1 MNWYQIQN
9 EAEIDSPNLLIYP
22 DRIQHNI
29 NCMLEKVGGDPK
41 RLCPHV
47 KTHKMKEVVQM
58 QLEAGIERF
67 KCATIAELEM
77 TLSAGVKEIV
87 VAYQLVG
94 PNIQRL
100 VKLAQQYP
108 DANIASL
115 VDNLDSA
122 VQLAAAFEAINRQAN
137 VYLDVDN
144 GMHRS
149 GFPLNEDTFL
159 FIQSLDEIPF
169 LNFKGLH
176 VYDGQFRSAN
186 VEERIAKSHEAFQ
199 PVYALCQHIEG
210 ALGIQPIIISGGSPS
225 FSAASERERVYCSP
239 GTTLF
244 WDFGYSQMVSETP
257 YQWAALLMTRVISK
271 PTNGIITLDLGHKAV
286 GSENPLSKRIH
297 FLNLEDYEAIG
308 HSEEHLVLRVQNWEA
323 IRVGDVF
330 YGVPYHVCPSVAL
343 HEEAQVVQDN
353 RVVETWSVV
362 ARKRKISV

>member
-29 NCMLEKVGGDPK
+29 NCMLEKVEGNPK

-47 KTHKMKEVVQM
+47 KTHKMKEVVEM
-58 QLEAGIERF
+58 QLVVGIERF

-77 TLSAGVKEIV
+77 TLSAGAKEVV

-100 VKLAQQYP
+100 IRLVQQYP
-108 DANIASL
+108 DADIASL

-122 VQLAAAFEAINRQAN
+122 TQLVTAFEAINRQAN

-159 FIQSLDEIPF
+159 FIQSLDKIPF

-176 VYDGQFRSAN
+176 IYDGQFRSAN
-186 VEERIAKSHEAFQ
+186 VEERIAKSHQAFQ
-199 PVYALCQHIEG
+199 PIYSLCQQIEG
-210 ALGIQPIIISGGSPS
+210 ALGIKPIIITGGSPS
-225 FSAASERERVYCSP
+225 FSAAAEREQVYCSP

-271 PTNGIITLDLGHKAV
+271 PTEGIITLDLGHKAV

-308 HSEEHLVLRVQNWEA
+308 HSEEHLVLRVQNWDA

-343 HEEAQVVQDN
+343 HEEAQVVRNNQ
-353 RVVETWSVV
+353 VTETWAVV